1 MQLIFKAVS
10 HADSDTLWH
19 WRNRPAVRQFM
30 YTQHEISHDEHK
42 AWFSHMLANTQHR
55 YFYIVYKRVDG
66 QPDKPLGVV
75 NLDLNSDNR
84 TSATWAFYAA
94 PDAPRGSGAL
104 MEFGALSLAFETL
117 GVTQLN
123 CEVLS
128 HNQGVVRLHQRFGFR
143 ETPQSRQRTFSLPEG
158 KTVEIVCLSLSADEW
173 QQGASALQT
182 KLNIDAVYEQRH

>member
-42 AWFSHMLANTQHR
+42 AWFSHMLANTHR
-55 YFYIVYKRVDG
+55 YFYIVYKRVDS
-66 QPDKPLGVV
+66 QPNTPLGVV
-75 NLDLNSDNR
+75 NLDLDSENR

-94 PDAPRGSGAL
+94 PDVPRGSGAL

>member
-42 AWFSHMLANTQHR
+42 AWFSHMLANTHR
-55 YFYIVYKRVDG
+55 YFYIVYKRVDS
-66 QPDKPLGVV
+66 QPNTPLGVV

>member
-19 WRNRPAVRQFM
+19 WRNRPTVRQFM
-30 YTQHEISHDEHK
+30 YTQHEISHDEHQ
-42 AWFSHMLANTQHR
+42 AWFSHTLASTHR

-75 NLDLNSDNR
+75 NLDLDSENR

-158 KTVEIVCLSLSADEW
+158 KTVEIVCLSLSTDEW

>member
-1 MQLIFKAVS
+1 MQLIFRAVT

-30 YTQHEISHDEHK
+30 YTQHEISHDEHQ
-42 AWFSHMLANTQHR
+42 AWFSHMLANTHR

-75 NLDLNSDNR
+75 NLDLDSENR

-94 PDAPRGSGAL
+94 PNAPRGSGAL

-128 HNQGVVRLHQRFGFR
+128 HNQGVVRLHQRFGFH

>member
-19 WRNRPAVRQFM
+19 WRNRPTVRQFM

-42 AWFSHMLANTQHR
+42 AWFSHMLANTHC
-55 YFYIVYKRVDG
+55 YFYIVYKRVDS
-66 QPDKPLGVV
+66 QPDTPLGVV
-75 NLDLNSDNR
+75 NLDLDSDNR

-173 QQGASALQT
+173 QQGASALQN

>member
-19 WRNRPAVRQFM
+19 WRNRPTVRQFM

-42 AWFSHMLANTQHR
+42 AWFSHMLANTHR

-75 NLDLNSDNR
+75 NLDLDSGNR

>member
-1 MQLIFKAVS
+1 MQLIFRAVT

-30 YTQHEISHDEHK
+30 YTQHEISHDEHQ
-42 AWFSHMLANTQHR
+42 AWFSHMLANTHR

-75 NLDLNSDNR
+75 NLDLDSDNS
-84 TSATWAFYAA
+84 TSAIWAFYAA

-128 HNQGVVRLHQRFGFR
+128 HNQGVVQLHQRFGFR

>member
-1 MQLIFKAVS
+1 
-10 HADSDTLWH
+10 
-19 WRNRPAVRQFM
+19 
-30 YTQHEISHDEHK
+30 
-42 AWFSHMLANTQHR
+42 
-55 YFYIVYKRVDG
+55 
-66 QPDKPLGVV
+66 
-75 NLDLNSDNR
+75 
-84 TSATWAFYAA
+84 
-94 PDAPRGSGAL
+94 

-128 HNQGVVRLHQRFGFR
+128 HNQGVVQLHQRFGFR

>member
-42 AWFSHMLANTQHR
+42 AWFSHMLANTHR
-55 YFYIVYKRVDG
+55 YFYIVYKRVDS
-66 QPDKPLGVV
+66 QPDTPLGVV
-75 NLDLNSDNR
+75 NLDLDSENR

>member
-19 WRNRPAVRQFM
+19 WRNRPNVRQFM

-42 AWFSHMLANTQHR
+42 AWFSHMLASTHR

-75 NLDLNSDNR
+75 NLDLDSENS

-158 KTVEIVCLSLSADEW
+158 TTVEIVCLSLSADEW
-173 QQGASALQT
+173 QQGASVLQT

>member
-1 MQLIFKAVS
+1 MQLIFKTVS

-19 WRNRPAVRQFM
+19 WRNRPTVRQFM

-42 AWFSHMLANTQHR
+42 AWFSHMLANTHR

-75 NLDLNSDNR
+75 NLDLDSENR

-173 QQGASALQT
+173 QQGVSALQT
-182 KLNIDAVYEQRH
+182 KLNIDAVYE

>member
-19 WRNRPAVRQFM
+19 WRNRPNVRQFM

-42 AWFSHMLANTQHR
+42 EWFSHMLANTHR

-75 NLDLNSDNR
+75 NLDLDSENS

-104 MEFGALSLAFETL
+104 MEFGALSVAFETL

-158 KTVEIVCLSLSADEW
+158 KTVEIVCLSLSTDEW

>member
-1 MQLIFKAVS
+1 MQLIFKAVT

-19 WRNRPAVRQFM
+19 WRNRPTVRQFM

-42 AWFSHMLANTQHR
+42 AWFSHMLANTHR
-55 YFYIVYKRVDG
+55 YFYIVYKCVDG

-75 NLDLNSDNR
+75 NLDLDSENR

-94 PDAPRGSGAL
+94 PNAPRGSGAL

-128 HNQGVVRLHQRFGFR
+128 HNQGVVRLHQRFGFH

>member
-75 NLDLNSDNR
+75 NLDLNSDNS
-84 TSATWAFYAA
+84 TNATWAFYAA

-104 MEFGALSLAFETL
+104 MEFVALSLAFETL
-117 GVTQLN
+117 GVTRLN

>member
-1 MQLIFKAVS
+1 MQLIFSAVT

-30 YTQHEISHDEHK
+30 YTQHEISHDEHQ
-42 AWFSHMLANTQHR
+42 AWFSHMLANTHR

-75 NLDLNSDNR
+75 NLDLDSENR
-84 TSATWAFYAA
+84 TSAIWAFYAA

>member
-42 AWFSHMLANTQHR
+42 AWFSHMLANTHR
-55 YFYIVYKRVDG
+55 HFYIVYKRVDS
-66 QPDKPLGVV
+66 QPDTPLGVV

-117 GVTQLN
+117 GVTRLN

>member
-42 AWFSHMLANTQHR
+42 AWFSHMLANTHR
-55 YFYIVYKRVDG
+55 YFYIVYKRVDS
-66 QPDKPLGVV
+66 QPNTPLGVV
-75 NLDLNSDNR
+75 NLDLDSENR

>member
-19 WRNRPAVRQFM
+19 WRNRPTVRQFM

-42 AWFSHMLANTQHR
+42 AWFSHMLANTHR

-75 NLDLNSDNR
+75 NLDLDSENS

-104 MEFGALSLAFETL
+104 MEFGALNLAFETL

>member
-1 MQLIFKAVS
+1 MQLIFRAVT

-30 YTQHEISHDEHK
+30 YTQHEISHDEHQ
-42 AWFSHMLANTQHR
+42 AWFSHMLANTHR

-75 NLDLNSDNR
+75 NLDLDSENR
-84 TSATWAFYAA
+84 TSAIWAFYAT

>member
-42 AWFSHMLANTQHR
+42 AWFSHMLANTHR
-55 YFYIVYKRVDG
+55 YFYIVYKRVDS
-66 QPDKPLGVV
+66 QPNTPLGVV
-75 NLDLNSDNR
+75 NLELDSENR

>member
-30 YTQHEISHDEHK
+30 YTQHEISHDEHQ
-42 AWFSHMLANTQHR
+42 AWFSHMLANTHR

-75 NLDLNSDNR
+75 NLDLDSENR

-143 ETPQSRQRTFSLPEG
+143 ETPQSRQCTFSLPEG

-173 QQGASALQT
+173 QQGASVLQT

>member
-42 AWFSHMLANTQHR
+42 AWFSHMLASTHR

-75 NLDLNSDNR
+75 NLDLDSNNSK
-84 TSATWAFYAA
+84 SATWAFYAA

-158 KTVEIVCLSLSADEW
+158 KTVEIVCLSLSADKW

>member
-10 HADSDTLWH
+10 HANSDTLWH
-19 WRNRPAVRQFM
+19 WRNRPTVRQFM

-42 AWFSHMLANTQHR
+42 AWFSHMLANTHR

-75 NLDLNSDNR
+75 NLDLDSENS

-104 MEFGALSLAFETL
+104 MEFGALNLAFETL

>member
-1 MQLIFKAVS
+1 MQLIFSAVT

-30 YTQHEISHDEHK
+30 YTQHQISHDEHQ
-42 AWFSHMLANTQHR
+42 AWFSHMLANTHR
-55 YFYIVYKRVDG
+55 YFYIVYKRVDD

-75 NLDLNSDNR
+75 NLDLDSENR

-94 PDAPRGSGAL
+94 PGAPRGSGAL

-143 ETPQSRQRTFSLPEG
+143 ETPQSRQCTFSLPEG

-173 QQGASALQT
+173 QQGASVLQT

>member
-1 MQLIFKAVS
+1 MQLIFSAVT

-30 YTQHEISHDEHK
+30 YTQHEISHDEHQ
-42 AWFSHMLANTQHR
+42 AWFSHMLANTHR
-55 YFYIVYKRVDG
+55 YFYIVYKRVDD
-66 QPDKPLGVV
+66 QSEKPLGVV
-75 NLDLNSDNR
+75 NLDLDSGNR

>member
-75 NLDLNSDNR
+75 NLDLNSDNS
-84 TSATWAFYAA
+84 TNATWAFYAA

>member
-42 AWFSHMLANTQHR
+42 AWFSHMLANTHR
-55 YFYIVYKRVDG
+55 YFYIVYKRVDS
-66 QPDKPLGVV
+66 QPDTPLGVV

>member
-1 MQLIFKAVS
+1 MQLIFRAVT

-42 AWFSHMLANTQHR
+42 AWFSHTLANTHR

-75 NLDLNSDNR
+75 NLDLDSENR

-104 MEFGALSLAFETL
+104 MEFGALSLTFETL

-143 ETPQSRQRTFSLPEG
+143 ETPQSRQRTCSLPEG